1 MIRCSSCK
9 QSRWIYPRFRKVLN
23 DLEWLTGWTPYGC
36 LACGRRG
43 WHRWR
48 RTPPALDD
56 LRQAFPG
63 FSRKERGRFAGGTL
77 RRSLWITAGGLVA
90 TFAFGLYMGAPLFSG
105 STGGAG
111 RESPAPANDPAS
123 KLIAQV
129 VPVEATAESS
139 PAPETRPAVTPPVG
153 DMRPAVTP
161 PVAETPV
168 GSALRLPKPVVR
180 EAAAQKP
187 VVREA
192 AAQKPVVR
200 AAAVREP
207 GAGQRTPA
215 TVQPVRREADDAPR
229 VVQFPATA
237 TRSTSPELSRYRG
250 SLAIRSEP
258 LGAVVS
264 VDGHVVGST
273 PILLKAVPAGSR
285 VVRIESQGYERWS
298 SAARVAANQ
307 ETLIVATLQ
316 RESPIN
322 RAPAQ
327 SGGGAKR

>member
-1 MIRCSSCK
+1 M
-9 QSRWIYPRFRKVLN
+9 
-23 DLEWLTGWTPYGC
+23 
-36 LACGRRG
+36 
-43 WHRWR
+43 
-48 RTPPALDD
+48 
-56 LRQAFPG
+56 
-63 FSRKERGRFAGGTL
+63 
-77 RRSLWITAGGLVA
+77 VA

-111 RESPAPANDPAS
+111 RESPAPANDPES

-180 EAAAQKP
+180 EAAARKPIAREAAAQKP

-192 AAQKPVVR
+192 AAQKPVVQEAAAQKPVAR

-207 GAGQRTPA
+207 GVGQRTPA
-215 TVQPVRREADDAPR
+215 TVQPVRREADAAPR
-229 VVQFPATA
+229 VVQFPAPA
-237 TRSTSPELSRYRG
+237 ARSTSPALSRYRG